1 MITPQI
7 QKEAIAFLRTSD
19 PILQNVID
27 AFPEPEWQFG
37 RNHFL
42 ELAESICGQQLSTK
56 AADTI
61 WKRFAGL
68 MDEEV
73 TAEKILEIP
82 DQKIRDA
89 GFSWSKIK
97 YVKDLAQKTIDS
109 PDMFEHFDQMSDQQ
123 IIDELVQ
130 VKGIGPWTAE
140 MFLMFRM
147 GRPDVFSFGDL
158 GLRNA
163 IKKLYPMQGEL
174 TEKKALRIAEKWR
187 PYRTIACR
195 YLWRSLEM

>member
-1 MITPQI
+1 MITPKL
-7 QKEAIAFLRTSD
+7 QKKAIAYLSEKD
-19 PILQNVID
+19 QVMKKIIA
-27 AFPEPEWQFG
+27 AFDEPTWEFG

-42 ELAESICGQQLSTK
+42 ELVESICGQQLSTK

-68 MDEEV
+68 MDGNV
-73 TAEKILEIP
+73 TAQKILAIP
-82 DQKIRDA
+82 EQKIRDA

-97 YVKDLAQKTIDS
+97 YIKDLALKTIES
-109 PDMFEHFDQMSDQQ
+109 PDMFEHFDEMSNEE
-123 IIDELVQ
+123 IVAELVK

-147 GRPDVFSFGDL
+147 GREDVFSYGDL

-163 IKKLYPMQGEL
+163 VKKHYPVRGEL
-174 TEKKALRIAEKWR
+174 TEKKALQIAEKWR